1 MSEKST
7 RELPRAAI
15 FGCAGMAL
23 SDQEAAF
30 FNEAD
35 PLGFILF
42 ARNVESPTQV
52 AALTASLRRAVGRED
67 TPVLIDQEG
76 GRVQRLGPPTWQAR
90 PAQNLFA
97 RMAAEDI
104 SQAIEAASLNA
115 RLIGNE
121 LLELGVDVD
130 CLPVMDVPVIGS
142 NAIIGDRAYGNDPEI
157 VAELGKAVV
166 AGLISSGVVPIIKH
180 IPGHGRALVDSHLEL
195 PWVDAGAEALKR
207 TDFLP
212 FHAASQ
218 APWAMTAH
226 VVYEAFDPMRPA
238 TLSEIVIGE
247 VIRGEIGFQGFLVT
261 DDMTMKA
268 LRGDLGDLS
277 AAAIEAGC
285 DAVLHCNGDFDEM
298 VRVAAAVPE
307 MSTIAWQRFQS
318 GRAVLPAEAPIDVA
332 VLQAQL
338 DEMIADW
345 W

>member
-1 MSEKST
+1 MSVTDTPK
-7 RELPRAAI
+7 LPRAAI
-15 FGCAGMAL
+15 FGCAGKTL
-23 SDQEAAF
+23 SDREAAF
-30 FNEAD
+30 FAETD

-42 ARNVESPTQV
+42 ARNVDTPAQV
-52 AALTASLRRAVGRED
+52 TALTASLRRAVGRED
-67 TPVLIDQEG
+67 APVLVDQEG

-97 RMAAEDI
+97 RMAAEDV

-115 RLIGNE
+115 LLIGHE
-121 LLELGVDVD
+121 LIRLGIDVD
-130 CLPVMDVPVIGS
+130 CLPVMDVPVKGA
-142 NAIIGDRAYGNDPEI
+142 NAIIGDRSYGDDPET

-195 PWVDAGAEALKR
+195 PWVDAGVEALKR

-212 FHAASQ
+212 FRAASQ

-247 VIRGEIGFQGFLVT
+247 VIRGEIGFQGFLVS

-277 AAAIEAGC
+277 AAAIDAGC
-285 DAVLHCNGDFDEM
+285 DAVLHCSGDFDEM
-298 VRVAAAVPE
+298 TKVAAAVSE

-318 GRAVLPAEAPIDVA
+318 GRAVLPAEAPIDAV

-345 W
+345 L